1 MVSETPSDMSPFWF
15 NFTTAIAIWGT
26 VSKWRRLVERN
37 FKDSHFTPFLLCF
50 PARVL
55 PDYVDG
61 LGELFQVLLLSLPAL
76 ILHHL
81 PGGQELIIMSYF
93 LFSRTW
99 SCWCS
104 HWGSLCT
111 LSGSSSPSAATS
123 TPWSCWQAGWGSP
136 SSGNG
141 KNPEMKQKWSH
152 SRLKMITIHVLS
164 LVLTHH
170 VIICLSMLQQVFDWY
185 GSRAVPEKLEWTKW
199 TQIIRNCDLPAVT
212 VQHVW
217 CFGIKHLWGDFCG
230 LIHSSGWSSAA

>member
-37 FKDSHFTPFLLCF
+37 FKDSHFTSFLLCF
-50 PARVL
+50 PARVK

-61 LGELFQVLLLSLPAL
+61 LGELFQVLLLSLSAL

-93 LFSRTW
+93 LFSCTW

-123 TPWSCWQAGWGSP
+123 TPWSCWQDGWGSP
-136 SSGNG
+136 SSENG
-141 KNPEMKQKWSH
+141 KNPEM
-152 SRLKMITIHVLS
+152 
-164 LVLTHH
+164 
-170 VIICLSMLQQVFDWY
+170 
-185 GSRAVPEKLEWTKW
+185 
-199 TQIIRNCDLPAVT
+199 
-212 VQHVW
+212 
-217 CFGIKHLWGDFCG
+217 
-230 LIHSSGWSSAA
+230 